1 MSLKIN
7 IKDGHRGTGHL
18 AEVSKAGEFIVA
30 GFGDGNGLTN
40 SVFIALTPANTAFNF
55 FPPTSGRNFYITAI
69 IFNWPGA
76 GALLEIYEASSAA
89 STTVD
94 KEIIKADLPSGKG
107 FASIPFSIGGFPA
120 VTEGEFL
127 NAKTDTA
134 TVNLTIIGFYKPVV
148 Q

>member
-7 IKDGHRGTGHL
+7 IKDGTGKGDL
-18 AEVSKAGEFIVA
+18 AGVSKAGEVIVA

-55 FPPTSGRNFYITAI
+55 FPPKSGQNFYITSM

-76 GALLEIYEASSAA
+76 GALLEVYEASSAT
-89 STTVD
+89 SLTVD
-94 KEIIKADLPSGKG
+94 KQIIKADLPSGKG
-107 FASIPFSIGGFPA
+107 FFAIPFSIGGFP
-120 VTEGEFL
+120 VITEGEFL

-134 TVNLTIIGFYKPVV
+134 TVNLTIVGFYKIVV
-148 Q
+148 I